1 MQRMSSKDE
10 QLLRASTLF
19 DGQCHQMSNE
29 DFKLLASD
37 EVRTHLQH
45 WALIGSALRQELPE
59 QVDPDFAGKVMAR
72 INSLQDTEDQ
82 ASEQLPS
89 LLASKSAFKAG
100 LAAYAESHDYDS
112 LSHASEHN
120 VGAYEPTQNVGAYEP
135 KNVGAYEEVHDV
147 GAYDQV
153 QGVGAYDVSN
163 VGSYEFQTNVA
174 YNQPFDD
181 INQPKTKHHA
191 SWLNLKRVGI
201 FVSQIAIAASV
212 ALVAVVGLQTYNASD
227 VSTGQIASTAYTNN
241 SAIGG
246 LSLASYAN
254 NDSDV
259 MVQLNNQLP
268 HPQSSVFDSENTQA
282 DLQQQQQQEIE
293 RINLYVRGYVFDTS
307 ANK

>member
-59 QVDPDFAGKVMAR
+59 RVDPDFANKVMAR
-72 INSLQDTEDQ
+72 INNLQNTEEP

-100 LAAYAESHDYDS
+100 LATYAASHTLDGS
-112 LSHASEHN
+112 LSHASKQNFEDL
-120 VGAYEPTQNVGAYEP
+120 NVGAYEP
-135 KNVGAYEEVHDV
+135 KNVGAYDKIDDV

-153 QGVGAYDVSN
+153 KGVGAYDVSN
-163 VGSYEFQTNVA
+163 VGAYEFQTNVA
-174 YNQPFDD
+174 YNQPFED
-181 INQPKTKHHA
+181 INQPKAKHRA
-191 SWLNLKRVGI
+191 SLLNLKRVGV

-227 VSTGQIASTAYTNN
+227 ISTGQIASTAYTNN

-259 MVQLNNQLP
+259 MTQLNNQLP
-268 HPQSSVFDSENTQA
+268 HAQSSVFDDENTQA

-293 RINLYVRGYVFDTS
+293 RINQYVRGYVFDTA